1 MTSLKNDGKTVT
13 VSGIVPRLDELN
25 NKENEVN
32 WHLVLMC
39 KEKNISFLPHDENID
54 PSKHLNES
62 KLHLNSTGIKIFA
75 ESFSRFL
82 VKLNLGQQWKANLNT
97 SISLDLDKMS

>member
-1 MTSLKNDGKTVT
+1 MTSLKNDGNTVT

-62 KLHLNSTGIKIFA
+62 KLH
-75 ESFSRFL
+75 
-82 VKLNLGQQWKANLNT
+82 
-97 SISLDLDKMS
+97 